1 MDFFSKP
8 VLKWLKKASG
18 PETRTARIRQ
28 RQTNFQDGL
37 MLKLLKKRK
46 IKYLIQISFF
56 TIWADLTRK

>member
-8 VLKWLKKASG
+8 VLKWLKQASG

-28 RQTNFQDGL
+28 QQTNFQDGL

-56 TIWADLTRK
+56 PHGQT

>member
-8 VLKWLKKASG
+8 VLKWLKQASG

-37 MLKLLKKRK
+37 LLKLLKKGK
-46 IKYLIQISFF
+46 
-56 TIWADLTRK
+56 